1 MEKASES
8 TGPVVKF
15 SAPYGDIQ
23 VRKGHVA
30 GKEKKM
36 VLLSSRR
43 RVPIVAQSKISY
55 FVVRVIYGDL

>member
-30 GKEKKM
+30 GKEKKNGFIIFKTK
-36 VLLSSRR
+36 SSD
-43 RVPIVAQSKISY
+43 SCTE
-55 FVVRVIYGDL
+55 